1 MPLLRSA
8 PHRMAALVRQP
19 ENPLDNRVWVYLSVA
34 VFPPVAGYL
43 VLAALFGMVT
53 AIAPGATVSFAGVLA
68 AAGPGWLAACHVPL
82 DIAGHPLGV
91 LPLLPAVLVMAL
103 AARAASFAAVRLR
116 LTTPA
121 QAWPV
126 VGTIAVA
133 HAVFGAGIALY
144 CGSGPVRAVVALAF
158 FICGAL
164 AAIAATLGLARRCG
178 IVTAVLVH
186 ADDATRHGLRAG
198 ALGMTALAAGGI
210 LGYVIGLAM
219 SFPTAAES
227 FRQIAPGFG
236 GGLGLWLL
244 SVAYLPNALIG
255 GLSFVTGPG
264 VAVGTVQL
272 SPFVFHGGAVPAMPL
287 FAVLPERFAA
297 WWPVFL
303 LLPLAAGALVGW
315 SVRRR
320 VTDRITRIRAI
331 GIAGL
336 TAAIS
341 SLVLAAAAS
350 GSLGDRGF
358 GPITVPA
365 GLLALAT
372 FGWIALPAVA
382 FILFGERWWRPQAES
397 VNAVEGAP
405 EPVAAEQDSTLE
417 PAAMADEAIEQE
429 SAEDTHRV
437 EPEPPEAPVAGDE
450 NAEELDVWID
460 VDPR

>member
-1 MPLLRSA
+1 MSLLRSA
-8 PHRMAALVRQP
+8 PHGMADPVRQP
-19 ENPLDNRVWVYLSVA
+19 ENPLDNRMWVFLSVA

-43 VLAALFGMVT
+43 ILAALFGLVT

-82 DIAGHPLGV
+82 NIVGHPLGV
-91 LPLLPAVLVMAL
+91 LPLLPAALVMAL
-103 AARAASFAAVRLR
+103 AARTASFAAARLR

-144 CGSGPVRAVVALAF
+144 CGSGPVRAAVALAF

-164 AAIAATLGLARRCG
+164 AAVAATLGLARRCG
-178 IVTAVLVH
+178 IVTAVLAH
-186 ADDATRHGLRAG
+186 ADAAVRQGLRAG

-244 SVAYLPNALIG
+244 SVAYLPNALVG

-264 VAVGTVQL
+264 VAVGTVQVG
-272 SPFVFHGGAVPAMPL
+272 PFAFHGGAVPAMPL

-320 VTDRITRIRAI
+320 VADRITRIRAI

-336 TAAIS
+336 TAAVS

-365 GLLALAT
+365 GLLALSA
-372 FGWIALPAVA
+372 FGWITLPAIA
-382 FILFGERWWRPQAES
+382 FILFGEWWWRAEPGS
-397 VNAVEGAP
+397 ANAVQSAP
-405 EPVAAEQDSTLE
+405 EPVAAEQDSTPE
-417 PAAMADEAIEQE
+417 PAAMVDEAIEEE
-429 SAEDTHRV
+429 SAEDTHGV
-437 EPEPPEAPVAGDE
+437 EPEPLVAGDE
-450 NAEELDVWID
+450 NDEEPDVWTD